1 VFCILKN
8 NIIEASI
15 RVNPLA
21 TQTGKLLVARP
32 YINHRSVPK
41 VNRMYMDSEMEDVS
55 LVRMVF
61 NACGKKDEEVKIAAS
76 KPVTGIQFISIEFI
90 GKYSL
95 NPW

>member
-1 VFCILKN
+1 
-8 NIIEASI
+8 
-15 RVNPLA
+15 
-21 TQTGKLLVARP
+21 
-32 YINHRSVPK
+32 
-41 VNRMYMDSEMEDVS
+41 MDSEMEDVS

-76 KPVTGIQFISIEFI
+76 KPVTGIQFISIEFS